1 MEDRE
6 IFERISSDPDILHGK
21 PCIKCTRIP
30 VYLIVSLVAEG
41 VTVDEIISDYPSI
54 TPEDIKTAVK
64 YASKLCEYEAYAI

>member
-1 MEDRE
+1 MENKE

-21 PCIKCTRIP
+21 PCIKGTRIP

-41 VTVDEIISDYPSI
+41 ETVEDIIKDYPSL
-54 TPEDIKTAVK
+54 TSEDIKAAVK

>member
-1 MEDRE
+1 MEDRK
-6 IFERISSDPDILHGK
+6 IFECISSDPDILHGK
-21 PCIKCTRIP
+21 PCIKGTRIP